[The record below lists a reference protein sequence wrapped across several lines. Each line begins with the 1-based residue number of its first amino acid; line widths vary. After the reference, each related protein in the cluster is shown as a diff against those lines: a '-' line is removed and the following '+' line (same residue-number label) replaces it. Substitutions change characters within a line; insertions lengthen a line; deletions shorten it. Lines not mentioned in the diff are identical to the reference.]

1 MTGVVS
7 KQTVEKFTSTAK
19 LEGKFSGK
27 SHTIVEIFVLELKNT
42 LSAITYHKS
51 YFLMA

>member
-7 KQTVEKFTSTAK
+7 KQTLEKFTSTAE

-27 SHTIVEIFVLELKNT
+27 SRTIVEIFVLELIKEHAF
-42 LSAITYHKS
+42 SDHIP
-51 YFLMA
+51 